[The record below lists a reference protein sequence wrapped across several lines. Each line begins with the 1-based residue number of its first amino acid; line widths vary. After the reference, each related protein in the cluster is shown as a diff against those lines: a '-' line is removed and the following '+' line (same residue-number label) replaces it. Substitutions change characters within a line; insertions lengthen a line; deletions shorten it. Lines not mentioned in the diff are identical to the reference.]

1 MIKTVKMDCDS
12 CENSKRMADSI
23 IEKNHQLT
31 LQVIDKDETIRA
43 LRAEVQ
49 TIGAKYRDM
58 LWQRNTL
65 HDIAMSEERTIRYRQ
80 ITNEWLYLLR

>member
-1 MIKTVKMDCDS
+1 MDCGACGASKELVDS
-12 CENSKRMADSI
+12 LA
-23 IEKNHQLT
+23 EKNHQLT
-31 LQVIDKDETIRA
+31 LQIIDKDETIRM

-65 HDIAMSEERTIRYRQ
+65 HEITMSETRTIRYRQ
-80 ITNEWLYLLR
+80 ITNE

>member
-1 MIKTVKMDCDS
+1 MDCS
-12 CENSKRMADSI
+12 TCETAKEMANSLMD
-23 IEKNHQLT
+23 KNHQLT

-43 LRAEVQ
+43 LRAEIQ

-65 HDIAMSEERTIRYRQ
+65 HDIAMSETRTIRYREL
-80 ITNEWLYLLR
+80 TNE